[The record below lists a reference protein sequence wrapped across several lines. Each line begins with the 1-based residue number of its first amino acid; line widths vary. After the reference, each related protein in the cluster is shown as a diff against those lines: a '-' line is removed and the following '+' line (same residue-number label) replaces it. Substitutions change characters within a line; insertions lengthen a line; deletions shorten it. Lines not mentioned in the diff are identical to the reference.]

1 MIFRNVSFSRK
12 INNPFWGL
20 TVFPRKSDKFFWT
33 YQKGLTFLLAPRS
46 ALSQYF
52 SVKNIPFSHNNS
64 PSPHLLVN
72 LPRQGSTARR
82 GADSRVDLS
91 GLTSPG
97 VCTTTGTTIPG
108 ISATSGTTSSQGL
121 VPGQG
126 LTALRGSQS
135 RPVLKAL
142 FADSASWSSG
152 GEGGDSAECVEWV

>member
-12 INNPFWGL
+12 INNPFWVSPFFRGK
-20 TVFPRKSDKFFWT
+20 VKSSFGRIKKT
-33 YQKGLTFLLAPRS
+33 YIFTCAKVSP
-46 ALSQYF
+46 LSQYF
-52 SVKNIPFSHNNS
+52 PERIIPSSQNNS

-72 LPRQGSTARR
+72 LSRQGSTARR
-82 GADSRVDLS
+82 GADFCVDLS

-108 ISATSGTTSSQGL
+108 ISPTSGTTSSQGL

-135 RPVLKAL
+135 RSRPQSLVRRQRL
-142 FADSASWSSG
+142 
-152 GEGGDSAECVEWV
+152 VELRRRRRRFS